1 MNSFMKHIAF
11 ILCICLFIGLFSY
24 QILMSDRPIT
34 SLSQYLSTSSILN
47 TKKLDLTKGVVA
59 KGSFIAKENYLG
71 IINVRFDSKKN
82 NDDQMIFR
90 IKEKGSSRW
99 YYEQSYHAVQF
110 VKLPLFPIGFP
121 IIKDSQGKIYD
132 IEIYTKKGKINSV
145 SLDSTYP
152 GFVLRYFIPK
162 TELLSNPKILFNYF
176 LNKIY
181 FNLKQEGIAVL
192 LLSII
197 MFVFVTLIGL
207 IIKMPIFNQVFS
219 LGIIFLVSIIDIF
232 FSSSILLSTTIVLL
246 VYLIYYSMQFESYSE
261 RLIKIIPLYFTLFVL
276 GVLIN
281 NFNISYKSGLWIL
294 LLFVTYILNYW
305 IIRLSRIM

>member
-34 SLSQYLSTSSILN
+34 GLSQYFTSSSIFN
-47 TKKLDLTKGVVA
+47 SKDFDLIKGNVA

-71 IINVRFDSKKN
+71 IINVRFNPQKN
-82 NDDQMIFR
+82 NDDQVIFKLR
-90 IKEKGSSRW
+90 EKGADQW
-99 YYEQSYHAVQF
+99 YYEQDYHAVQF
-110 VKLPLFPIGFP
+110 LKLPLFPFGFP
-121 IIKDSQGKIYD
+121 VIKESKGKTYEV
-132 IEIYTKKGKINSV
+132 EIYTKKGKINSV

-162 TELLSNPKILFNYF
+162 SEILSNPKILLNFIF
-176 LNKIY
+176 NKIQ

-207 IIKMPIFNQVFS
+207 IIKTSIFNQVFS

-232 FSSSILLSTTIVLL
+232 FSPSILLSTVIVLL
-246 VYLIYYSMQFESYSE
+246 VYLIYYSMRFENYLVF
-261 RLIKIIPLYFTLFVL
+261 LIKMIPLYFILFAF
-276 GVLIN
+276 GVLTN
-281 NFNISYKSGLWIL
+281 NFNISYKSGLWMG
-294 LLFVTYILNYW
+294 LFFATYVLNYW
-305 IIRLSRIM
+305 IIRLSRRT

>member
-1 MNSFMKHIAF
+1 MKHIAF

-121 IIKDSQGKIYD
+121 IIKDSQGKTYD

-145 SLDSTYP
+145 SLDPTYP
-152 GFVLRYFIPK
+152 GIVLKYFIPK
-162 TELLSNPKILFNYF
+162 AELLRNPIVLFNF
-176 LNKIY
+176 ILNKIY
-181 FNLKQEGIAVL
+181 FNLKQDGIVIL
-192 LLSII
+192 LLSIT
-197 MFVFVTLIGL
+197 MFVLASLIAL
-207 IIKMPIFNQVFS
+207 VIKNPISNNIFS
-219 LGIIFLVSIIDIF
+219 IGTIFLISIIDISF
-232 FSSSILLSTTIVLL
+232 NSSILLSTVIVLL
-246 VYLIYYSMQFESYSE
+246 VYLIYYSMRFENYLVF
-261 RLIKIIPLYFTLFVL
+261 LIKMIPLYFILFAF
-276 GVLIN
+276 GVLTN
-281 NFNISYKSGLWIL
+281 NFNISYKSGLWMG
-294 LLFVTYILNYW
+294 LFFATYVLNYW
-305 IIRLSRIM
+305 IIRLSRRT

>member
-34 SLSQYLSTSSILN
+34 SLSQYLSNSSILN

-82 NDDQMIFR
+82 NDDQIIFR

-162 TELLSNPKILFNYF
+162 TELLSNPKILFNPS
-176 LNKIY
+176 
-181 FNLKQEGIAVL
+181 Q
-192 LLSII
+192 
-197 MFVFVTLIGL
+197 GL
-207 IIKMPIFNQVFS
+207 IPRRLRRYAF
-219 LGIIFLVSIIDIF
+219 IIDA
-232 FSSSILLSTTIVLL
+232 
-246 VYLIYYSMQFESYSE
+246 
-261 RLIKIIPLYFTLFVL
+261 
-276 GVLIN
+276 
-281 NFNISYKSGLWIL
+281 
-294 LLFVTYILNYW
+294 
-305 IIRLSRIM
+305 

>member
-1 MNSFMKHIAF
+1 MKHIAF

-34 SLSQYLSTSSILN
+34 SLSQYLSNSSILN

-82 NDDQMIFR
+82 NDDQIIFR

-121 IIKDSQGKIYD
+121 IIKDSQGKTYN

-145 SLDSTYP
+145 SLDPTYP
-152 GFVLRYFIPK
+152 GIVLKYFIPK
-162 TELLSNPKILFNYF
+162 AELLRNPIVLFNF
-176 LNKIY
+176 ILNKIY
-181 FNLKQEGIAVL
+181 FNLKQDGIVIL
-192 LLSII
+192 LLSIT
-197 MFVFVTLIGL
+197 MFVLASLIAL
-207 IIKMPIFNQVFS
+207 VIKNPISNNIFS
-219 LGIIFLVSIIDIF
+219 IGTIFLISIIDISF
-232 FSSSILLSTTIVLL
+232 NSSILLSTVIVLL
-246 VYLIYYSMQFESYSE
+246 VYLIYYSMRFENYLVF
-261 RLIKIIPLYFTLFVL
+261 LIKMIPLYFILFAF
-276 GVLIN
+276 GVLTN
-281 NFNISYKSGLWIL
+281 NFNISYKSGLWMG
-294 LLFVTYILNYW
+294 LFFATYVLNYW
-305 IIRLSRIM
+305 IIRLSRRT

>member
-34 SLSQYLSTSSILN
+34 SLSQYLSNSSILN

-82 NDDQMIFR
+82 NNDQIIFR

-121 IIKDSQGKIYD
+121 IIKDSQGKTYD

-145 SLDSTYP
+145 SLDPTYP
-152 GFVLRYFIPK
+152 GIVLKYFIPK
-162 TELLSNPKILFNYF
+162 AELLRNPIVLFNF
-176 LNKIY
+176 ILNKIY
-181 FNLKQEGIAVL
+181 FNLKQDGIVIL
-192 LLSII
+192 LLSIT
-197 MFVFVTLIGL
+197 MFVLASLIAL
-207 IIKMPIFNQVFS
+207 VIKNPISNNIFS
-219 LGIIFLVSIIDIF
+219 IGTIFLISIIDISF
-232 FSSSILLSTTIVLL
+232 NSSILLSTVIVLL
-246 VYLIYYSMQFESYSE
+246 VYLIYYSMRFENYLVF
-261 RLIKIIPLYFTLFVL
+261 LIKMIPLYFILFAF
-276 GVLIN
+276 GVLTN
-281 NFNISYKSGLWIL
+281 NFNISYKSGLWMG
-294 LLFVTYILNYW
+294 LFFATYVLNYW
-305 IIRLSRIM
+305 IIRLSRRT